1 MDFSAVD
8 TVEGMGNKEQLD
20 EPRSEGPGWGR
31 SKQQLTSWHYGLLLV
46 AVVAQVVALII
57 TRELWEVRETG
68 MPHLPVLGGV
78 TQISFFWTLLATL
91 AVAPFFP
98 RTGVWLHFAAM
109 LVACL
114 FDQMRTQPQFL
125 AMWVLMAGVTH
136 GPAGVALT
144 RWFLVSLWFWAGLHK
159 LLSPAWHTWCSWE
172 MAEYL
177 GLNGDEWYYIV
188 AFVIALTEIGVGLLA
203 WFKPMFGAVGCIVLH
218 CGIVVCL
225 SPLFMNWNF
234 SVIPWNLATAIVG
247 AWVLFTVGRS
257 RGDQK
262 VTANGSSDSER
273 PSLSWWQTVW
283 FQRALFAVMMVLP
296 AGFYVG
302 WFDHG
307 YSHVLYS
314 GQTPTGLITRNDG
327 SLDKIK
333 GWDVLAAPFPS
344 ERRTLQQYFSCVAEV
359 GEKLHV
365 RDPRLG
371 LEDIHLL
378 MTADGAQQITRS
390 EFFAVQEG
398 TVSGLEKDSRYS
410 IFQLS
415 FAGAKLLQRDENS
428 MIYAIRFNPDLFH
441 SELLGE
447 LAGISNLEQIQ
458 LAGTSVNDE
467 DLKRLAN
474 LPKLMGIGLNNTSI
488 TDQGIETL
496 MKFPQ
501 LKLIE
506 VEGTR
511 VTSEAIARF
520 YESRNL
526 DE

>member
-1 MDFSAVD
+1 MDFAPVD
-8 TVEGMGNKEQLD
+8 TVGGMGKKEKLD
-20 EPRSEGPGWGR
+20 KTRSEGPSWGR
-31 SKQQLTSWHYGLLLV
+31 SKQQLSSWHYGLMLV
-46 AVVAQVVALII
+46 GVVAQVVALII

-91 AVAPFFP
+91 AVVPFFP
-98 RTGVWLHFAAM
+98 RTGVWLHFAVM
-109 LVACL
+109 LIACL
-114 FDQMRTQPQFL
+114 FDQMRTLPQFL
-125 AMWVLMAGVTH
+125 ATWILMAGVTH
-136 GPAGVALT
+136 GSIGVALT

-172 MAEYL
+172 MAKHL

-203 WFKPMFGAVGCIVLH
+203 WFKPMFGAIGCIVLH

-257 RGDQK
+257 RGDQPM
-262 VTANGSSDSER
+262 AASDSER
-273 PSLSWWQTVW
+273 SSLSWWQTVW
-283 FQRALFAVMMVLP
+283 FQRALFAVMMILP

-302 WFDHG
+302 WIDHG
-307 YSHVLYS
+307 YAHVLYS

-327 SLDKIK
+327 SLDKIH
-333 GWDVLAAPFPS
+333 GWGVLAVPFPS
-344 ERRTLQQYFSCVAEV
+344 ERRMFLQYFSCVAEV

-365 RDPRLG
+365 RDPRSG
-371 LEDIHLL
+371 LKDIHLL
-378 MTADGAQQITRS
+378 MTVDGAQQITRS

-398 TVSGLEKDSRYS
+398 TVSGLEKDSKYS

-415 FAGAKLLQRDENS
+415 FGGAKLLQRDENS
-428 MIYAIRFNPDLFH
+428 MIYAIKFNPDLFH
-441 SELLGE
+441 SDLFEELD
-447 LAGISNLEQIQ
+447 GISNLEQIQ

-474 LPKLMGIGLNNTSI
+474 LPKLTGIGLNNTSI

-496 MKFPQ
+496 MKLPQ
-501 LKLIE
+501 LQLIE
-506 VEGTR
+506 VQGTN
-511 VTSEAIARF
+511 VTPEAILRF

-526 DE
+526 GE